1 LEGQARTDACRDPYN
16 VHAKLVR
23 KGLRYI
29 SEVMRTTHHH
39 LQFKQ
44 GDKLCT
50 DCRKRLTSLPETDTA
65 SHATP
70 VASDNESKQENS
82 ASSTPKAS
90 ASKDLYVSPD
100 HELSLLN
107 ETLTAIGESPIVKRK
122 MSTRPLYAEKKA
134 KAINTAVKKKLELV
148 AGKVIPEVETLDH
161 ESEYQE
167 MIGQLKD
174 KFKECKKRS
183 ERVQVLTVL
192 PRSWTVKRIEQEF
205 ETTNYI
211 AKKAK
216 KLVKVSGILS
226 RF

>member
-1 LEGQARTDACRDPYN
+1 VTN
-16 VHAKLVR
+16 
-23 KGLRYI
+23 
-29 SEVMRTTHHH
+29 
-39 LQFKQ
+39 
-44 GDKLCT
+44 CT